1 MKRKRETLPT
11 EPPAR
16 RAEALLV
23 RLKSMA
29 DPVAREGMA
38 RFGIRTENALGISV
52 KGLRAVAKETGKDT
66 ETALELLRTS
76 SCHEAHLL
84 AFFLLRAEELSGEQ
98 LDEIAGG
105 LDSWDT
111 CDLFCGEIATHPLA
125 VQKVFRWSAD
135 PREYVRRAGFSLAAR
150 MAVRAKAL
158 PDEIF
163 QAILPLAEH
172 YGDDSRPMVSKAIDW
187 AVRQIGKRSTF
198 LHPYALSLAEKMAA
212 SPQKS
217 IRRIGRVSLRELSRP
232 EVIARLKPH
241 SVWPEEGVVDLPGYC

>member
-52 KGLRAVAKETGKDT
+52 KGLRAVVKETGKDT

-84 AFFLLRAEELSGEQ
+84 ASFSCGRRNSRASN
-98 LDEIAGG
+98 
-105 LDSWDT
+105 WT
-111 CDLFCGEIATHPLA
+111 
-125 VQKVFRWSAD
+125 R
-135 PREYVRRAGFSLAAR
+135 
-150 MAVRAKAL
+150 
-158 PDEIF
+158 
-163 QAILPLAEH
+163 
-172 YGDDSRPMVSKAIDW
+172 
-187 AVRQIGKRSTF
+187 
-198 LHPYALSLAEKMAA
+198 
-212 SPQKS
+212 
-217 IRRIGRVSLRELSRP
+217 
-232 EVIARLKPH
+232 
-241 SVWPEEGVVDLPGYC
+241 